1 VIFHSYG
8 TVYQRVSNG
17 LLDHVA
23 SEPAIPIPEAET
35 VRQRLFGLHTL
46 EEKLLSK
53 VQIQD
58 WPSTVWCWNLW
69 VVWNDTLW

>member
-1 VIFHSYG
+1 MVIFHSYG
-8 TVYQRVSNG
+8 TVYQRVGNG
-17 LLDHVA
+17 LLYHVA

-46 EEKLLSK
+46 EEKLLS
-53 VQIQD
+53 
-58 WPSTVWCWNLW
+58 TVWWWNLW

>member
-1 VIFHSYG
+1 MVIFHSYG

-17 LLDHVA
+17 LLYHVA

-46 EEKLLSK
+46 EEKLLS
-53 VQIQD
+53 
-58 WPSTVWCWNLW
+58 TVWWWNLW